1 LLGRAVDDPNNA
13 VERSLRAQAF
23 ADLGD
28 AYSALATSEPLHAHE
43 RQQYWREARGVYVR
57 SLEICQASLSRG
69 TLTGKDATKPQAVA
83 QRIAECDAALRAVS
97 TRQ

>member
-1 LLGRAVDDPNNA
+1 MFASQYAR
-13 VERSLRAQAF
+13 EAF

-28 AYSALATSEPLHAHE
+28 AYSALAASEPPRPDE

-57 SLEICQASLSRG
+57 SLEIWQASLSRG
-69 TLTGKDATKPQAVA
+69 TLTGEDATKPQTVV

-97 TRQ
+97 ARQ

>member
-1 LLGRAVDDPNNA
+1 VFASQYAR
-13 VERSLRAQAF
+13 EAF

-28 AYSALATSEPLHAHE
+28 AYSALAASEPPHPDE

-57 SLEICQASLSRG
+57 SLEIWQASLSRG
-69 TLTGKDATKPQAVA
+69 ALTGEDATKPQTVV

-97 TRQ
+97 ARQ